1 MKPSQVAVLAPGSQ
15 KENCPEKFGSVPMT
29 TKFDE
34 WRKDEGALL
43 SSAKRFKG
51 LEADAVVILCVPSEE
66 PDDLME
72 QYVARSRAKHVL
84 VVIEVEE
91 AEGL

>member
-1 MKPSQVAVLAPGSQ
+1 
-15 KENCPEKFGSVPMT
+15 MT
-29 TKFDE
+29 PKFDQ
-34 WRKDEGALL
+34 WRADDGVLF

-51 LEADAVVILCVPSEE
+51 LEADAVVILCEPPEE

-84 VVIEVEE
+84 VVIEVGELT
-91 AEGL
+91 GDFDSGDIIFDL

>member
-1 MKPSQVAVLAPGSQ
+1 PASQ
-15 KENCPEKFGSVPMT
+15 KEACPDKFGSVPMT
-29 TKFDE
+29 PTFDQ
-34 WRKDEGALL
+34 WRADEGVLF

-51 LEADAVVILCVPSEE
+51 LEADAVVILCEPPEE

-84 VVIEVEE
+84 VVIEVVGRELSNE
-91 AEGL
+91 